1 MMHLDFAGYPAFS
14 DGPSY
19 FPTTW
24 PQRPQTP
31 SGRRT
36 EPEGQTEMLWRHHE
50 RIIIM
55 SALSASRSAIY
66 IAAIAS
72 VIGVVGTSAFA
83 NSASTASVLR
93 AAQALQSSDRGAE
106 AARAQNLD
114 GSQRSTQRARS
125 SDIIVSPQRSFDF
138 DRLGHN

>member
-14 DGPSY
+14 DGLTYS
-19 FPTTW
+19 PTTW

-50 RIIIM
+50 RISIM

-93 AAQALQSSDRGAE
+93 AAQALQSSDRGA
-106 AARAQNLD
+106 ARAQNLD